1 MSKVSLIVQR
11 EYLTRVRKKSF
22 IIMSVLGPILFA
34 ALMVLPA
41 ILATMEDKE
50 VKQIAVIDESM
61 LLTTYKNGKAE
72 SLIPETEYLKFIPLE
87 DVDLETLKENF
98 ASTGYYAVLYIPS
111 NIINSERALLYSD
124 KQPSLDVSA
133 HIRNAMEKEIEN
145 MKLVANNIEN
155 LDEILKEIQTSI
167 KVSSIKWTKDGES
180 MESNTGVIMGIGYG
194 AGLMI
199 YMFIFI
205 YGAMVMRGVIEE
217 KTSRIVE
224 VIVSSVRPFQLMMGK
239 IIGVGLVALTQ
250 FLIWIVLTGIL
261 VAGSSMLFG
270 DALPQKAPTEQ
281 VTGSELFAEQDAGL
295 QAAAQMDEGDEL
307 LSDIFTTFESVNIG
321 KLVAAFVFYF
331 LFGFLMYAS
340 LFAMIGSAVD
350 NDTETQQFMLP
361 ITIPL
366 ILGIVLM
373 PNVMNNPDGPLA
385 FWFSIFPLT
394 SPVIM
399 MVRMPFEVPV
409 WEMALSAVL
418 LIITIFGAVWLAGK
432 IYRTGILMYGK
443 KVTYRELWK
452 WLRYKN

>member
-1 MSKVSLIVQR
+1 MSKISLIVQR

-41 ILATMEDKE
+41 VLANLEDKE
-50 VKQIAVIDESM
+50 VKTVAVIDESM
-61 LLTTYKNGKAE
+61 ILTSYSGGKAE
-72 SLIPETEYLKFIPLE
+72 TTIPETEYLKFVALQDVELE
-87 DVDLETLKENF
+87 SLKENF
-98 ASTGYYAVLYIPS
+98 SSTGYYAVLFIPS

-124 KQPSLDVSA
+124 KQPSLDVSN
-133 HIRNAMEKEIEN
+133 HIRNALEGEIEN
-145 MKLVANNIEN
+145 LKLVANDIEN
-155 LDEILKEIQTSI
+155 LDEILREIETSI
-167 KVSSIKWTKDGES
+167 RVSSIKWTKDGES
-180 MESNTGVIMGIGYG
+180 MESNTGVVMGIGYG

-224 VIVSSVRPFQLMMGK
+224 VIVSSVKPFQLMMGK

-250 FLIWIVLTGIL
+250 FLVWIVLTGIL
-261 VAGSSMLFG
+261 VAGSSVVFG
-270 DALPQKAPTEQ
+270 DTLQQQDPTEQ
-281 VTGSELFAEQDAGL
+281 VAGSELFAEQDAVPL
-295 QAAAQMDEGDEL
+295 QANQPGEGDQI
-307 LSDIFTTFESVNIG
+307 LSDIFTTFESVHFG
-321 KLVAAFVFYF
+321 KLAAAFVFYF

-340 LFAMIGSAVD
+340 LFAMVGSAVD
-350 NDTETQQFMLP
+350 NETEVQQFMLP

-373 PNVMNNPDGPLA
+373 PNVMNNPEGPLA
-385 FWFSIFPLT
+385 FWFSIIPLT

-399 MVRMPFEVPV
+399 MVRMPFEVPA
-409 WEMALSAVL
+409 WEMALSAGLLVL
-418 LIITIFGAVWLAGK
+418 TIFGAVWLAGK

-443 KVTYRELWK
+443 KVTYKELWK
-452 WLRYKN
+452 WLRYNN